1 MLLITLKDVAER
13 AGVSVTTVS
22 RMLNN
27 KGNVSIKTQ
36 NIINAAMQELG
47 YFPNDMA
54 RSLTVKTS
62 NFIGL
67 IVPSVKSFFF
77 SSVVEH
83 VEISAAEKGFKLLLC
98 VTGND
103 SKKERDCY
111 KMLMCNRVAGI
122 IQCNL
127 SPKVE
132 KHVHPDS
139 PVVVFERTP
148 SLPIPSV
155 LADNYGG
162 GRMAAEHLIAK
173 GCNRPIY
180 ISAKMSS
187 EADGNKREDGFL
199 NAFQEHGLPAPITVN
214 VSWKDRFSS
223 QLDKTIREIFS
234 IYPNIDAIASND
246 VVAAAV
252 VKYCLKN
259 GIRIPED
266 IKIIGYD
273 NTPFASLCAIPLTTI
288 HQPIEEM
295 CSYAID
301 VIIKR
306 AAGHVVPLQTVLPVH
321 LVERQTT

>member
-1 MLLITLKDVAER
+1 MITLKDVAER

-266 IKIIGYD
+266 IKII
-273 NTPFASLCAIPLTTI
+273 
-288 HQPIEEM
+288 
-295 CSYAID
+295 
-301 VIIKR
+301 
-306 AAGHVVPLQTVLPVH
+306 
-321 LVERQTT
+321 